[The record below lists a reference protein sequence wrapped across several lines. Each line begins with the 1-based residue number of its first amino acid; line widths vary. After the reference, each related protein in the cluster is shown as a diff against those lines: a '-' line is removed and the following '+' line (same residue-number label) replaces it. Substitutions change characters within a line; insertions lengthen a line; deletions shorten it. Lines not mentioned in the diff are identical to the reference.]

1 MMKSETLKKKTK
13 IMLYFLLMKTKLFLD
28 YLLNNGIGIIQIII
42 GLKKE
47 FSSNTQQQKEG

>member
-1 MMKSETLKKKTK
+1 
-13 IMLYFLLMKTKLFLD
+13 MKTKLFLD